1 MPTLVT
7 YEIMRREA
15 PRARLPAFSVAKL
28 ETVLAAGLES
38 IQIALKAGVK
48 LGFGTDLLGE
58 FHAYQSEE
66 LQIRAR
72 VQEPR
77 AVLTSA
83 TLVNAEI
90 LGQTGRLGTI
100 APGALADLIA
110 VDGNPLKDLGLL
122 QNQGQHLPLIVK
134 NGAVFKHTL

>member
-1 MPTLVT
+1 
-7 YEIMRREA
+7 
-15 PRARLPAFSVAKL
+15 
-28 ETVLAAGLES
+28 
-38 IQIALKAGVK
+38 
-48 LGFGTDLLGE
+48 LGE

-72 VQEPR
+72 VQQPL
-77 AVLTSA
+77 AVLRSA

-110 VDGNPLKDLGLL
+110 VDGNPLEDLGLL
-122 QNQGQHLPLIVK
+122 QHQGRHLPLIVK
-134 NGAVFKHTL
+134 NGAVFKRAL